1 MTPVLALFGA
11 SVRQLL
17 PLRRSI
23 LLALLQLG
31 PALIYLIG
39 SSGRTTEAALD
50 AFLDGGAATY
60 FILVLPVVSMVLASS
75 ALGVERRDQT
85 LSFIVLRP
93 MRRSVIV
100 MTKFAATVTAAMA
113 LNAVGAIALSGIQ
126 LIRFGG
132 DLDLMFGLLTGALIA
147 TIAYAAIFIPV
158 GFLTDRAVI
167 IGLAFLL
174 IFENG
179 VVNAL
184 PALETLSPWR
194 LGVAAF
200 ADIAGVS
207 NDGLEE
213 SLRSLSYSAGR
224 SLTVV
229 AVMAAVSVAVTTL
242 LMSRRDLA

>member
-1 MTPVLALFGA
+1 MTPVLALLGA
-11 SVRQLL
+11 SIRQLL

-39 SSGRTTEAALD
+39 SSGRTPDAALN
-50 AFLDGGAATY
+50 AFLDGGVATY
-60 FILVLPVVSMVLASS
+60 FVLVLPVVSIVLSSS

-100 MTKFAATVTAAMA
+100 LTKFAATVAAAMV
-113 LNAVGAIALSGIQ
+113 LNAVGAIALSALQ

-132 DLDLMFGLLTGALIA
+132 DIDLMIGLLAGALIA

-194 LGVAAF
+194 LGAAGF
-200 ADIAGVS
+200 ADISGVS
-207 NDGLEE
+207 SDGLEE
-213 SLRSLSYSAGR
+213 SLQSLSYSAGR

-229 AVMAAVSVAVTTL
+229 VVMAAVSVAITTVL
-242 LMSRRDLA
+242 ISRRDLA

>member
-1 MTPVLALFGA
+1 MTPILALLGT
-11 SVRQLL
+11 SIRQLL

-39 SSGRTTEAALD
+39 SSGRTTDAALD
-50 AFLDGGAATY
+50 AFLDGGVSTY
-60 FILVLPVVSMVLASS
+60 FILVLPVVSIVLASS

-85 LSFIVLRP
+85 LSFIVMRP

-100 MTKFAATVTAAMA
+100 LTKFAATVAAAMA

-132 DLDLMFGLLTGALIA
+132 DLNLMLGLLTGAVIA
-147 TIAYAAIFIPV
+147 TIAYAAIFIPD

-179 VVNAL
+179 VVSAL

-194 LGVAAF
+194 LGAAGF
-200 ADIAGVS
+200 ADVAGVS
-207 NDGLEE
+207 SDGLEE

-224 SLTVV
+224 SLVV
-229 AVMAAVSVAVTTL
+229 VVVMAAISIAITTL
-242 LMSRRDLA
+242 LLNRRDLA

>member
-1 MTPVLALFGA
+1 
-11 SVRQLL
+11 
-17 PLRRSI
+17 
-23 LLALLQLG
+23 
-31 PALIYLIG
+31 
-39 SSGRTTEAALD
+39 
-50 AFLDGGAATY
+50 
-60 FILVLPVVSMVLASS
+60 
-75 ALGVERRDQT
+75 
-85 LSFIVLRP
+85 
-93 MRRSVIV
+93 
-100 MTKFAATVTAAMA
+100 
-113 LNAVGAIALSGIQ
+113 

-132 DLDLMFGLLTGALIA
+132 GLDLMFGLLAGALIA
-147 TIAYAAIFIPV
+147 TIAYAALFIPV

-194 LGVAAF
+194 LGAAAF

-229 AVMAAVSVAVTTL
+229 VVMAAVSVAVTTL